1 MKTIKL
7 ELSVKLLLGAIALGL
22 FLNAFK
28 DFPPKANASLSE
40 SKVDKMF
47 EDIEWFHLASN
58 YIFAEAAGSIARNKV
73 LNSCYIDESIFSSSL
88 SGNPSY
94 EFRCN

>member
-28 DFPPKANASLSE
+28 DFPPKANASGVQE
-40 SKVDKMF
+40 VRVVNEIKAKVRLCSRND
-47 EDIEWFHLASN
+47 WSLC
-58 YIFAEAAGSIARNKV
+58 AAVRLGELQVDA
-73 LNSCYIDESIFSSSL
+73 D
-88 SGNPSY
+88 
-94 EFRCN
+94 

>member
-28 DFPPKANASLSE
+28 DFPPKANANTIQQVE
-40 SKVDKMF
+40 VVNDIQGIVKICNRFYDNTFGDMPDCVDVSK
-47 EDIEWFHLASN
+47 
-58 YIFAEAAGSIARNKV
+58 SIHAHGPNAMIVTTDR
-73 LNSCYIDESIFSSSL
+73 S
-88 SGNPSY
+88 P
-94 EFRCN
+94 

>member
-28 DFPPKANASLSE
+28 DFPPKANADHNY
-40 SKVDKMF
+40 VDMQERILMDSPLPVIICDHTDHFKC
-47 EDIEWFHLASN
+47 
-58 YIFAEAAGSIARNKV
+58 AGVSAGRIK
-73 LNSCYIDESIFSSSL
+73 IQE
-88 SGNPSY
+88 
-94 EFRCN
+94 

>member
-28 DFPPKANASLSE
+28 DFPPKAYADKVQEVRVVNEIKGRVKICDEDDYNECAGLWIDQL
-40 SKVDKMF
+40 KVDM
-47 EDIEWFHLASN
+47 
-58 YIFAEAAGSIARNKV
+58 
-73 LNSCYIDESIFSSSL
+73 
-88 SGNPSY
+88 
-94 EFRCN
+94 

>member
-28 DFPPKANASLSE
+28 DFPPDANARG
-40 SKVDKMF
+40 
-47 EDIEWFHLASN
+47 I
-58 YIFAEAAGSIARNKV
+58 GSSPLTPVYVRI
-73 LNSCYIDESIFSSSL
+73 LN
-88 SGNPSY
+88 
-94 EFRCN
+94 

>member
-28 DFPPKANASLSE
+28 DFPPKANAYNAQ
-40 SKVDKMF
+40 KVV
-47 EDIEWFHLASN
+47 ICS
-58 YIFAEAAGSIARNKV
+58 ARNTNDCANV
-73 LNSCYIDESIFSSSL
+73 YNGFLGVTN
-88 SGNPSY
+88 
-94 EFRCN
+94 

>member
-28 DFPPKANASLSE
+28 DFPPKAHADHGHTIM
-40 SKVDKMF
+40 KVAICDFQSPM
-47 EDIEWFHLASN
+47 
-58 YIFAEAAGSIARNKV
+58 
-73 LNSCYIDESIFSSSL
+73 SCADVST
-88 SGNPSY
+88 SY
-94 EFRCN
+94 GLEVERRDD

>member
-28 DFPPKANASLSE
+28 DFPPKAHAGMQSVQICDSE
-40 SKVDKMF
+40 GDCADVRYGKLKVHM
-47 EDIEWFHLASN
+47 
-58 YIFAEAAGSIARNKV
+58 
-73 LNSCYIDESIFSSSL
+73 
-88 SGNPSY
+88 
-94 EFRCN
+94 

>member
-28 DFPPKANASLSE
+28 DFPPKAYAD
-40 SKVDKMF
+40 KVQDVRVVNEIKGKVKICD
-47 EDIEWFHLASN
+47 EYN
-58 YIFAEAAGSIARNKV
+58 YNECAEV
-73 LNSCYIDESIFSSSL
+73 LF
-88 SGNPSY
+88 GNL
-94 EFRCN
+94 EVDTD

>member
-28 DFPPKANASLSE
+28 DFPPNAYAGKLQ
-40 SKVDKMF
+40 KVQ
-47 EDIEWFHLASN
+47 I
-58 YIFAEAAGSIARNKV
+58 
-73 LNSCYIDESIFSSSL
+73 CDELGDCVAVTSMNELFV
-88 SGNPSY
+88 
-94 EFRCN
+94 RDTAK

>member
-28 DFPPKANASLSE
+28 DFPPNAHARQSVQICDYEGDCAEVRHGKL
-40 SKVDKMF
+40 KVDM
-47 EDIEWFHLASN
+47 
-58 YIFAEAAGSIARNKV
+58 
-73 LNSCYIDESIFSSSL
+73 
-88 SGNPSY
+88 
-94 EFRCN
+94 